1 MEVFPTKV
9 TDFNFCQEKLRLRRD
24 RISGPFK
31 LQLSQWV
38 NLIQLTKLL
47 SAICLSS
54 LLCLCVDAR
63 KTAIHQM
70 TMKFYETYS
79 SLYIPTRSHGK
90 KPKIK
95 TISKNGGVP
104 HLVGILYLDWET
116 VPQSGEKIP
125 FLPMGNAY
133 NFWLSFW
140 ELKLFSFNLL
150 FNLKICWTVFQW
162 ETQEKIVVPTFTCI
176 YFPVLAPK
184 TGFVVTILYR
194 DLIKVFRMSEQDID
208 MNMMGS

>member
-1 MEVFPTKV
+1 M
-9 TDFNFCQEKLRLRRD
+9 
-24 RISGPFK
+24 
-31 LQLSQWV
+31 
-38 NLIQLTKLL
+38 
-47 SAICLSS
+47 
-54 LLCLCVDAR
+54 
-63 KTAIHQM
+63 
-70 TMKFYETYS
+70 
-79 SLYIPTRSHGK
+79 
-90 KPKIK
+90 
-95 TISKNGGVP
+95 GVLP

-133 NFWLSFW
+133 NFWLCFW

-162 ETQEKIVVPTFTCI
+162 ETQEKVVVPTFTCI